1 MKKVVRLTERDLTRI
16 VKRVINESM
25 GISDDSKKLA
35 NIIMENLPKLKNE
48 DEISIEEGIDIL
60 NIKEIILKNRGGMDP
75 YFNQHESIISDEGV
89 RLVFGL
95 SPKDGY
101 STILHE
107 SFHGID
113 FIYKKGKFSDKLP
126 QFIAKTTGGLS
137 KLLSVVTPKHA
148 LGMLLYLLSDEE
160 VKSHLHGAYADGTE
174 YYKTLEGSKEEKREK
189 LYKYIN
195 DKNNLYEIDGG
206 FVFVRFSDFYELLNK
221 LSKSTLKELTYGYY
235 NQNGE
240 NNYTRLLG
248 ILNHYFKMKPKFDT
262 VTDEQIEKFKKELS
276 RKLESG
282 YNRFRKGLGRIV
294 MLIEKEQ
301 N

>member
-1 MKKVVRLTERDLTRI
+1 MSRIVRLTESDLTRI

-75 YFNQHESIISDEGV
+75 YFNQHESIIIDEGV

-160 VKSHLHGAYADGTE
+160 VKGHLHGAYADGTE

-189 LYKYIN
+189 LYNYIN
-195 DKNNLYEIDGG
+195 KKNNLYEIDGDFG
-206 FVFVRFSDFYELLNK
+206 FVRFSDFYELLSK
-221 LSKSTLKELTYGYY
+221 LSKSTLQELTYGYY
-235 NQNGE
+235 NENGE

-248 ILNHYFKMKPKFDT
+248 VLNHYFKMKPKFNT

-276 RKLESG
+276 QKLESG